1 MLKIATLIA
10 TLVATST
17 LATQAEAHGM
27 GNFYASPF
35 FRNQGRQP
43 AEPHCEKKKRLRF
56 EEEAFAHARARR
68 LRQLE
73 AERAAEAAAA
83 AAAAKRARLALRKH
97 NDTAQTADLK
107 DTSAPTQPTGNV
119 TPKNDSLASQ
129 NSKAAATTKTAQ
141 ADDNGTATK
150 SDSLASPVGCRT
162 YSPAANGLV
171 DVPCK

>member
-10 TLVATST
+10 TLVAAST

-83 AAAAKRARLALRKH
+83 AAKRARLAAQKRH
-97 NDTAQTADLK
+97 DAAQTADLK
-107 DTSAPTQPTGNV
+107 DTSPPTLTTGSV
-119 TPKNDSLASQ
+119 TPKNDSPASQ
-129 NSKAAATTKTAQ
+129 TSKAAATTKTAQ
-141 ADDNGTATK
+141 ADDNGTSAK
-150 SDSLASPVGCRT
+150 SDSLASPIGCRS

>member
-10 TLVATST
+10 TLVAAST

-27 GNFYASPF
+27 GSFYASPF

-43 AEPHCEKKKRLRF
+43 AEPHCEKKKRIRF
-56 EEEAFAHARARR
+56 EDEAFAHARARR

-83 AAAAKRARLALRKH
+83 SAAAKRARLAAQKRH
-97 NDTAQTADLK
+97 DAAQTTDLK
-107 DTSAPTQPTGNV
+107 DTSPPPLTTGSV
-119 TPKNDSLASQ
+119 TPKNDSPASQ
-129 NSKAAATTKTAQ
+129 TSKATTTKTAQ
-141 ADDNGTATK
+141 ADDKDTIAK
-150 SDSLASPVGCRT
+150 SASLASPVGCRS